1 MVKILHQLWD
11 PELELKVING
21 TNDIRHLDFNRFLY
35 FGVPSAEE
43 IYQGNVISAKR
54 EKQIIELKYRVE
66 ESLLSGSI
74 SSSTLVNYYV
84 EIRKYLRFC
93 DEKNMYFFTKNAID
107 EYCNYQY
114 QRVLRNEIKRT
125 AYSTQCSN

>member
-54 EKQIIELKYRVE
+54 EKQIIELK
-66 ESLLSGSI
+66 
-74 SSSTLVNYYV
+74 
-84 EIRKYLRFC
+84 
-93 DEKNMYFFTKNAID
+93 
-107 EYCNYQY
+107 
-114 QRVLRNEIKRT
+114 
-125 AYSTQCSN
+125 